1 MHAYTHAHTHTQT
14 HLTHTHTHTVYRRD
28 EIDKS
33 HYPAFHQMEGVKILE
48 ECNGMDSVQDRE
60 KWVEMCS
67 ADLKSHLEGGYMH
80 THTHTHTHTRGW
92 LYVSTRPCLFVC
104 TCVVHVCMY
113 VCVCVCVCAFV
124 CVCVCLGFRGYIYN
138 T

>member
-1 MHAYTHAHTHTQT
+1 MDTCRYSYMHTHTHACIHPRTHAHTNTPYT
-14 HLTHTHTHTVYRRD
+14 HTHTHTHTVYRRD

-80 THTHTHTHTRGW
+80 THTRTHTRTHADGCMC
-92 LYVSTRPCLFVC
+92 R
-104 TCVVHVCMY
+104 HVR
-113 VCVCVCVCAFV
+113 
-124 CVCVCLGFRGYIYN
+124 VCLCAIVNKTCIFIALSLL
-138 T
+138 